1 MKTFCKIVENNR
13 ELKEAYLVRK
23 KVFVIEQNVPES
35 LEWDK
40 YDDTAL
46 HVICKVDESIV
57 GTGRI
62 VFLNDAAKI
71 GRVAVL
77 KSYRNQGIGK
87 MIIQFLIEESKKREK
102 KTIFANV
109 QIRAQKFYEKL
120 GFKRVGNTFIEAGIE
135 HIKMILSQ

>member
-46 HVICKVDESIV
+46 HVIYKVDESIV

-87 MIIQFLIEESKKREK
+87 MIIQFLIEAAKKRGK

>member
-120 GFKRVGNTFIEAGIE
+120 GFKRVGDTFIEAGIE